1 MYISELELHGFKS
14 FAVKTRVKF
23 DSGVTAIVGPNGC
36 GKSNIVDSIRWVL
49 GEQRP
54 SLLRSS
60 AMNDVV
66 FNGTEKKKALGMAEV
81 SLTLIN
87 NKGVLPTEYTDV
99 TITRRLYRTGQS
111 EYLLNGTVCRLKDIM
126 DLFMDTGMGADAY
139 SVIELKMVEEILSDK
154 NNERRRLFE
163 EAAGVTRYK
172 EKRRQTLRRL
182 DETMKDLQRV
192 EDIVI
197 EVRKK
202 TRSLQ
207 LQSERAEKA
216 KGFKERLELLDHQY
230 HLYEYESIQ
239 DELLPLQEKIE
250 QLDQEKV
257 TLQKELGK
265 AEENEQ
271 QLRSELLQAEKTQAE
286 AQHEVNRLREQIR
299 NLETS
304 VRVADEK
311 VTAEKNVIEQYKRDI
326 TQGEQD
332 LKELELLQSSSINS
346 LEQLDEELQQSE
358 KTLEDSRKG
367 FRDVQQNYSRVREE
381 LLEAE
386 IESSRIEAELREL
399 ITHQVR
405 LESRMESAG
414 DNAER
419 SRADL
424 KGIESELAQMQSR
437 LKKSMEDQA
446 KSERD
451 VIEAREKLESAEE
464 KRVTLEQQR
473 EEQREELRKKRS
485 EQERLENEL
494 ALLQHLAQSKDE
506 FPEAVTFLTEQ
517 HSSDF
522 KRLDLLSDVLQTDE
536 EYAAAVEAALGS
548 AMNAL
553 VVQSM
558 AEAGKAISLLEESG
572 MGRALFIP
580 LDEVSKSKP
589 AVLKGSLAEKI
600 RCKKE
605 IQPLADLLL
614 GDVLF
619 APSLKEAEKAWT
631 KGVSLV
637 VTRQGERFANGRFI
651 EGGSAGSTSAEGQR
665 SSKSGI
671 RLSLQEK
678 IQTLEKQLS
687 NAVKEVQ
694 SAQKELEK
702 RDSQLEETLLKP
714 LRQQLEEKQSV
725 LEERKRD
732 AQRLQSGISM
742 LEKRSTDLETRLLQL
757 TTNEGSVQ
765 SELDGLKPKQQKLEL
780 ALQKNRETEIRRKD
794 DLTKLEEE
802 RSIQQNRFNNAQL
815 RFQDVKN
822 KADNLE
828 QDRKRAA
835 SGIETLRHR
844 LDSRQHLL
852 KESTDRIEELKN
864 QSKEDESKK
873 GALSEQLKKS
883 QEVLQEREQRS
894 AIKRGEINSL
904 EKGLKELRSRKE
916 MNTEI
921 LHLQQLTQE
930 KKEMQAKNLSDHI
943 WDTYGLLMNQLKAEI
958 PEDFASEEVRAEISA
973 LRQQLSRIGEIN
985 PLAIEEYAEEKER
998 LEFLEKQI
1006 QDLKDAEK
1014 QLRETIEEIN
1024 STANQRFQET
1034 FDEIRTNFK
1043 KVFSTLFK
1051 ESDTCDILIDE
1062 EAEDPLEA
1070 RIEIKANPSGKRP
1083 SGISQLSGGEKT
1095 LTAIALLF
1103 AIYLVKPSP
1112 FCVLDEVDAPLDDAN
1127 IDRFADMIR
1136 SFSKETQFIII
1147 THNKKTMSKA
1157 EMMYGVTMP
1166 ETGVSRLVG
1175 VKMGEME

>member
-14 FAVKTRVKF
+14 FAVKTRVTF

-216 KGFKERLELLDHQY
+216 KVFKEKLELLDHQY
-230 HLYEYESIQ
+230 HVHEYQKIQ
-239 DELLPLQEKIE
+239 NELSPLLEKIQ
-250 QLDQEKV
+250 QLEKEKI
-257 TLQKELGK
+257 TLQQELEK
-265 AEENEQ
+265 AEIGEQ
-271 QLRSELLQAEKTQAE
+271 TLRGELQQAEKSQAE
-286 AQHEVNRLREQIR
+286 AQHEVNRIREQIR
-299 NLETS
+299 ILETS
-304 VRVADEK
+304 VRVAEEK
-311 VTAEKNVIEQYKRDI
+311 ITAEKNVIEQYKRDI
-326 TQGEQD
+326 SQGDQD
-332 LKELELLQSSSINS
+332 LKELESLLAASIEA

-358 KTLEDSRKG
+358 KTLEESRKG

-386 IESSRIEAELREL
+386 IETSRIEAELREL
-399 ITHQVR
+399 ITRQVR
-405 LESRMESAG
+405 LESRIESAG
-414 DNAER
+414 DDAER
-419 SRADL
+419 SRSDL
-424 KGIESELAQMQSR
+424 KAIENEQSQMQTR
-437 LKKSMEDQA
+437 LKKSQDEQS
-446 KSERD
+446 KSERS
-451 VIEAREKLESAEE
+451 VTEAREKLESAEE
-464 KRVTLEQQR
+464 KRSILEQQR
-473 EEQREELRKKRS
+473 EEQREEVRKKRS
-485 EQERLENEL
+485 ELEKLENEL
-494 ALLQHLAQSKDE
+494 SLLQNLATSRDE
-506 FPEAVTFLTEQ
+506 FPEAVAHLTD
-517 HSSDF
+517 HHASSF
-522 KRLDLLSDVLQTDE
+522 TRLDLLSDLLQTDE
-536 EYAAAVEAALGS
+536 ELAPAVEAALGS

-553 VVQSM
+553 VVSSM
-558 AEAGKAISLLEESG
+558 TEADKAISLLEESG
-572 MGRALFIP
+572 TGRALFIP
-580 LDEVSKSKP
+580 LQEVSKGTYP
-589 AVLKGSLAEKI
+589 VVKGSIVERI

-605 IQPLADLLL
+605 VQPVADLLL
-614 GDVLF
+614 GEVVLTD
-619 APSLKEAEKAWT
+619 SLKEAPKAWK
-631 KGVSLV
+631 KGVSLI
-637 VTRQGERFANGRFI
+637 VTKKGERYAGGQFI
-651 EGGSAGSTSAEGQR
+651 EGGSQGSS
-665 SSKSGI
+665 SGI

-678 IQTLEKQLS
+678 IQTLEKQIIK
-687 NAVKEVQ
+687 AQKEVAG
-694 SAQKELEK
+694 AQKELEIQ
-702 RDSQLEETLLKP
+702 DSKLEETLLKP
-714 LRQQLEEKQSV
+714 LRQALEEKQSL
-725 LEERKRD
+725 LEEKKRD

-742 LEKRSTDLETRLLQL
+742 LEKRTTDLETRLLQL
-757 TTNEGSVQ
+757 TSNEGSVQ
-765 SELDGLKPKQQKLEL
+765 SELDGLKPKQKKLEQ
-780 ALQKNRETEIRRKD
+780 ALHNNREIEIRRKD
-794 DLTKLEEE
+794 ELAKLEEE

-822 KADNLE
+822 KAENLE
-828 QDRKRAA
+828 QDRKRAT

-844 LDSRQHLL
+844 LESRQHLL
-852 KESTDRIEELKN
+852 KESTDRIESLA
-864 QSKEDESKK
+864 QQVKEDQARRAE
-873 GALSEQLKKS
+873 LSGQFEKS
-883 QEVLQEREQRS
+883 QETLRNREERS
-894 AIKRGEINSL
+894 SIKRGEINSL
-904 EKGLKELRSRKE
+904 EKGLREIRSRKE
-916 MNTEI
+916 TNTEI

-958 PEDFASEEVRAEISA
+958 PEEFVAEDVRAEISA
-973 LRQQLSRIGEIN
+973 LRQHLSRIGEIN

-1006 QDLKDAEK
+1006 QDLKDAEE
-1014 QLRETIEEIN
+1014 QLKETIEEIN
-1024 STANQRFQET
+1024 TTANQRFQET
-1034 FDEIRTNFK
+1034 FNEIRTNFK
-1043 KVFSTLFK
+1043 TVFSTLFK

-1062 EAEDPLEA
+1062 DAEDPLEA

-1127 IDRFADMIR
+1127 IDRFGDMIR

-1175 VKMGEME
+1175 VKMGEMES